1 MNFTVDLKSFRADE
15 RMALTLRSIYESY
28 GYRPYKMSKFEE
40 YELYSSNMDFL
51 GEGGVLTFTDMDG
64 KLMALKPDVTLS
76 IVKNSKG
83 NAGTQK
89 VHYRENVYRRNARG
103 GSFKEMLQSGI
114 ECIGNIDIVETTEV
128 LLLALKSLAATERS
142 YRLDISHI
150 GVISELIGDNVPNKI
165 KDELF
170 TCIKR
175 KNAGGIIELMN
186 ANSLDCDRFGALAS
200 AISLNGSAAEIIA
213 YLKNIPY
220 LTNCKALDELEEIVT
235 VLSSLGYENNIGID
249 LSVVNDMNYYRSLIF
264 RGYIDCIPE
273 AILFGGRYDDLVK
286 KMGRCCGALGFAV
299 ALDRL
304 QDLSE
309 VNSDGSCALMI
320 YSDDVAVSQIIS
332 ASDELRKNG
341 YSVEISSDRTKIKD
355 YTRVFYITPYGITED
370 INA

>member
-1 MNFTVDLKSFRADE
+1 MNFTVDLKSFRSDE

-40 YELYSSNMDFL
+40 YELYSSNIDFL
-51 GEGGVLTFTDMDG
+51 GEGGVLTFTDVNG

-76 IVKNSKG
+76 IVKNSRG
-83 NAGTQK
+83 NVGTQK

-114 ECIGNIDIVETTEV
+114 ECIGSIDIVETTEV
-128 LLLALKSLAATERS
+128 LLLALKSLTATERS

-150 GVISELIGDNVPNKI
+150 GVLSELIGENVPSKI

-186 ANSLDCDRFGALAS
+186 ANSLDVDRFSALAS
-200 AISLNGSAAEIIA
+200 AISQNRSAAEMIA
-213 YLKNIPY
+213 HLRNIPY
-220 LTNCKALDELEEIVT
+220 LTNCRALDELEEIVS
-235 VLSSLGYENNIGID
+235 VLSSLGYANNVGID

-304 QDLSE
+304 QELSQ
-309 VNSDGSCALMI
+309 VNSDCARALLI
-320 YSDDVAVSQIIS
+320 YSDNVTVNQIIS
-332 ASDELRKNG
+332 ASDELRRSG
-341 YSVEISSDRTKIKD
+341 YSVELSSDRRKIND
-355 YTRVFYITPYGITED
+355 YTRVFCITPDGLTED